1 MPEKTTE
8 MILVKSK
15 GFTLIEL
22 LVVIAII
29 SLLVSI
35 LLPSLKKAQELAKR
49 AVCSISLKNAGLA
62 MNMYAE
68 DSDGVF
74 VTHLWLEP
82 VWLLVG
88 GSPYGINSLYQGG
101 YLDSEQAVFCPE
113 DEQGEK
119 PLHWMP
125 GYTPRVFYGYGYDGW
140 ANPATPQE
148 NRPFNPLHLGDV
160 SNAAGTIA
168 YSDKM
173 YSSAFFY
180 HEEGCNAVFMDGH
193 AAWIPDQNGILK
205 DWIGMPVDGGSPPYY
220 GGINPPKA
228 YKLMEYLAGNS
239 NPELFPDY
247 LNLPDADG
255 YGL

>member
-74 VTHLWLEP
+74 VTHMWLEP
-82 VWLLVG
+82 YYLADNYG
-88 GSPYGINSLYQGG
+88 EPYGINSLYRGG
-101 YLDSEQAVFCPE
+101 YLENEKDLFCPE
-113 DEQGEK
+113 DEQGEIG
-119 PLHWMP
+119 LHYLP
-125 GYTPRVFYGYGYDGW
+125 GYTPRTFYGYGYSELVNT
-140 ANPATPQE
+140 APTART
-148 NRPFNPLHLGDV
+148 FYPLRLGDV
-160 SNAAGTIA
+160 SNAAGTIV

-173 YSSAFFY
+173 WNAATFY
-180 HEEGCNAVFMDGH
+180 HEEGCNAVFVDGH

-205 DWIGMPVDGGSPPYY
+205 DFIRHPDEGGIRPPYY
-220 GGINPPKA
+220 GGVPSAEA
-228 YKLMEYLAGNS
+228 YKLMEYLAGNN